1 MEEEERMWMMAA
13 AAGFSGTLILGLLLY
28 RERLKGKRLVERKKE
43 LEEDLRKAENEA
55 ERMKE
60 TETRLSKRVSELE
73 KSLED
78 KRREREEICGA
89 AANVHLYAQLG
100 GEKAASRELKGIL
113 QVIAKES
120 RKIAEKDGC
129 MNQPFIRRAVIEW
142 EKIGQDSYLRRD
154 PGAGG
159 PGGSGI

>member
-28 RERLKGKRLVERKKE
+28 RERLKGKRLVERK
-43 LEEDLRKAENEA
+43 EELRKAENEA
-55 ERMKE
+55 ERIKE
-60 TETRLSKRVSELE
+60 AEARLSKRVSELE
-73 KSLED
+73 KSLEEQ
-78 KRREREEICGA
+78 RREREEICGA

-120 RKIAEKDGC
+120 RKIAERMD
-129 MNQPFIRRAVIEW
+129 A
-142 EKIGQDSYLRRD
+142 
-154 PGAGG
+154 
-159 PGGSGI
+159 

>member
-43 LEEDLRKAENEA
+43 LEEELRKAENEA
-55 ERMKE
+55 ERIKE
-60 TETRLSKRVSELE
+60 AEARLSKRVSELE

-78 KRREREEICGA
+78 QRRERREEICGA

-100 GEKAASRELKGIL
+100 GERPPPGSLRGSSR
-113 QVIAKES
+113 
-120 RKIAEKDGC
+120 
-129 MNQPFIRRAVIEW
+129 
-142 EKIGQDSYLRRD
+142 
-154 PGAGG
+154 
-159 PGGSGI
+159 

>member
-13 AAGFSGTLILGLLLY
+13 AAGFSGTLILGILLY
-28 RERLKGKRLVERKKE
+28 REKQNGKRLMEREKG
-43 LEEDLRKAENEA
+43 LEEDLRKTENET

-60 TETRLSKRVSELE
+60 EGTRLSKRISVLE

-78 KRREREEICGA
+78 QKREREEICGA
-89 AANVHLYAQLG
+89 AANVYLYAQLG

-120 RKIAEKDGC
+120 RKIAER
-129 MNQPFIRRAVIEW
+129 M
-142 EKIGQDSYLRRD
+142 
-154 PGAGG
+154 GA
-159 PGGSGI
+159 

>member
-43 LEEDLRKAENEA
+43 LEEELRKAENEA
-55 ERMKE
+55 ERIKE
-60 TETRLSKRVSELE
+60 AEARLSKRVSELE

-78 KRREREEICGA
+78 QRRERREICGA

-100 GEKAASRELKGIL
+100 GEKAASRELKG
-113 QVIAKES
+113 
-120 RKIAEKDGC
+120 RKIAERMD
-129 MNQPFIRRAVIEW
+129 A
-142 EKIGQDSYLRRD
+142 
-154 PGAGG
+154 
-159 PGGSGI
+159 

>member
-1 MEEEERMWMMAA
+1 M
-13 AAGFSGTLILGLLLY
+13 
-28 RERLKGKRLVERKKE
+28 ERKKE

-60 TETRLSKRVSELE
+60 AETRLSKQVSELE

-78 KRREREEICGA
+78 QRREREEICGA
-89 AANVHLYAQLG
+89 AANIHHAQLG

-120 RKIAEKDGC
+120 RKIAERID
-129 MNQPFIRRAVIEW
+129 A
-142 EKIGQDSYLRRD
+142 
-154 PGAGG
+154 
-159 PGGSGI
+159 

>member
-43 LEEDLRKAENEA
+43 LEEELRKAENEA
-55 ERMKE
+55 EAC
-60 TETRLSKRVSELE
+60 LSKRVSELE

-78 KRREREEICGA
+78 QRRERREICGA

-120 RKIAEKDGC
+120 RKIAERMD
-129 MNQPFIRRAVIEW
+129 A
-142 EKIGQDSYLRRD
+142 
-154 PGAGG
+154 
-159 PGGSGI
+159 

>member
-43 LEEDLRKAENEA
+43 LGKAENEA
-55 ERMKE
+55 ERIKE
-60 TETRLSKRVSELE
+60 AESRLSKQVSELE

-78 KRREREEICGA
+78 QRRERREICGA

-120 RKIAEKDGC
+120 RKIAERMD
-129 MNQPFIRRAVIEW
+129 A
-142 EKIGQDSYLRRD
+142 
-154 PGAGG
+154 
-159 PGGSGI
+159 

>member
-1 MEEEERMWMMAA
+1 MEEEERMWMAAA

-28 RERLKGKRLVERKKE
+28 RERLKEKRL
-43 LEEDLRKAENEA
+43 
-55 ERMKE
+55 
-60 TETRLSKRVSELE
+60 ELE

-78 KRREREEICGA
+78 QRREREEICGA

-120 RKIAEKDGC
+120 RKIAERMD
-129 MNQPFIRRAVIEW
+129 A
-142 EKIGQDSYLRRD
+142 
-154 PGAGG
+154 
-159 PGGSGI
+159 

>member
-13 AAGFSGTLILGLLLY
+13 AAGFSGTLTLILGLLLY
-28 RERLKGKRLVERKKE
+28 RERLKGK
-43 LEEDLRKAENEA
+43 EA
-55 ERMKE
+55 
-60 TETRLSKRVSELE
+60 RLSKRVSELE

-78 KRREREEICGA
+78 QRRERREICGA

-120 RKIAEKDGC
+120 RKIAERMD
-129 MNQPFIRRAVIEW
+129 A
-142 EKIGQDSYLRRD
+142 
-154 PGAGG
+154 
-159 PGGSGI
+159 